1 VISWLV
7 PQVALAAI
15 LMLAVYLLYKPVAAA
30 LGVEPTPIGAGRD
43 VSGIALLLLGVTAAA
58 RIPRIMDHHGWW
70 ALSGVL
76 LVASM
81 LFYANVTCPETQ
93 LQLGGPLA
101 ELTGLPD
108 LPIRVTSIA
117 DRPPGCIAMTDTR
130 SESSALALLMLA
142 GVVAALSGIVVRR
155 NPRQADL
162 ILVLA
167 GLISTA
173 GLIVRIVYLRGEEPR
188 AEIWP
193 VVLAAIAFFYLWWLT
208 AMLFDLTFVWQRYV
222 RESAASNH
230 LARLATK

>member
-1 VISWLV
+1 MTIGS
-7 PQVALAAI
+7 PI
-15 LMLAVYLLYKPVAAA
+15 EIHHLLWPGLWHGQRPV
-30 LGVEPTPIGAGRD
+30 LTP
-43 VSGIALLLLGVTAAA
+43 S
-58 RIPRIMDHHGWW
+58 
-70 ALSGVL
+70 
-76 LVASM
+76 
-81 LFYANVTCPETQ
+81 
-93 LQLGGPLA
+93 LQLSEQCVIRWHNYIDDGDPIA
-101 ELTGLPD
+101 YELKETRKWLN
-108 LPIRVTSIA
+108 RVTSIA
-117 DRPPGCIAMTDTR
+117 DRAPGCIAMTDTR

-222 RESAASNH
+222 RESAASDH